1 VSVTDL
7 LNWWPVGF
15 AILGGIIWSVRLE
28 GKAAANAL
36 RITSLEAGLAEHS
49 NTAVHIARLEEQIK
63 SLSEQMKTQNE
74 LIRQLVAAP
83 ARRTTAAK

>member
-1 VSVTDL
+1 MSATDL

-36 RITSLEAGLAEHS
+36 RIAALESGLQEHS

-83 ARRTTAAK
+83 ARRTTASK